1 MGYSYKDKS
10 FRQTY
15 KITQPE
21 FWKNL
26 WFYDGKIIIIS
37 AIVLAVIIGSV
48 IGCIRTVTPDIQII
62 YTISVPTPYE
72 TFEALNAEFS
82 EITEDINGDKKNV
95 AEIMEIYLPDEVNN
109 EIYMANSVKLAAEI
123 SSGDANIIIGQKDIL
138 NNMFPINEYMQISSS
153 DDIPDKGGCYMDITS
168 SPLARKLGYK
178 GDDTLY
184 YFIRE
189 APEKERKTAAFNE
202 AIRFSKQLLK

>member
-1 MGYSYKDKS
+1 MRFSYKDKS

-37 AIVLAVIIGSV
+37 AIVLAIVIGSV

-123 SSGDANIIIGQKDIL
+123 SSGDANIIIGQKSIL
-138 NNMFPINEYMQISSS
+138 SNMFPFDEYKQISSPEEI
-153 DDIPDKGGCYMDITS
+153 DEKGGCYMDITS
-168 SPLARKLGYK
+168 TPLAKKFGYK
-178 GDDTLY
+178 GDDALY
-184 YFIRE
+184 YIIRE
-189 APEKERKTAAFNE
+189 APKKERKTAAFNE
-202 AIRFSKQLLK
+202 AILFSKQILK